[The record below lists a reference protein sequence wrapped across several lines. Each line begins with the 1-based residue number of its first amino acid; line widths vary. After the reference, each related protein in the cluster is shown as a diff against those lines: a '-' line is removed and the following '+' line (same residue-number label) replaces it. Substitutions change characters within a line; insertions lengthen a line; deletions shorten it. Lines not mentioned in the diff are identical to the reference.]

1 MYCIARHVLTKT
13 AKAIVRIA
21 KEDVSRITIGGFYL
35 CSICFMQMK
44 EIELCSN
51 CYKLSV
57 QQPTDW
63 FAIPCVRNCHINLL
77 ISITS

>member
-35 CSICFMQMK
+35 YSICSMQMK

-63 FAIPCVRNCHINLL
+63 FAMPCVRSCHINLL
-77 ISITS
+77 ICITS